1 MATHKGLRP
10 SLDRHEDR
18 QERAPGGA
26 RLRAALAKPRPASEP
41 EYLTR
46 IPVRDRTTLVVVPT
60 SQVATI
66 VAEGERHTITT
77 IDHHQHSLL
86 YRLRDLEARLDP
98 AVFIRLNRGALVNI
112 NAVSRIVAGPS
123 GTNVVIFENGQ
134 ELCMSRIQSQ
144 RLRRILRRLLR

>member
-98 AVFIRLNRGALVNI
+98 AVFIRLNRGAL
-112 NAVSRIVAGPS
+112 
-123 GTNVVIFENGQ
+123 
-134 ELCMSRIQSQ
+134 
-144 RLRRILRRLLR
+144 